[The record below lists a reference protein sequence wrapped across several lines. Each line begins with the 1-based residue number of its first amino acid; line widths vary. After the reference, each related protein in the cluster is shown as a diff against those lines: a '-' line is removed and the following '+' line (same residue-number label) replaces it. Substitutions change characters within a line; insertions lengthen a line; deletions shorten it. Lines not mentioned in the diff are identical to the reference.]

1 VKRGFAA
8 AWLGALRGRR
18 RVLRA
23 ALPSALLRAALA
35 FAALPSALLQAALAF
50 AAWPSASRRVTAAIA
65 AWPLVALPPAA
76 IAAPLGLP
84 DAPQPPA
91 AQVALG
97 RALFFERGLSV
108 NGTLSCAMCHVP
120 EQGFTANELRTSVGM
135 EGVSLRRNAP
145 TLLNVGYQRSFF
157 HDGRARSLEEQA
169 LMPLLHPDEMANP
182 DLRALVARTAKLPA
196 LRPLFVRAYG
206 DPRPTP
212 ARIATALA
220 AYQRTLLA
228 GDSPF
233 DRWRYGGDASALP
246 AAARRGFEV
255 FRAQGCDRC
264 HPVGPT
270 SSLFTDHGF
279 HNVGIAW
286 RSQARQRQDQP
297 VQLVPGLTTRL
308 TPQEIARIGVPDQP
322 DLGRFEV
329 TRRAPDLRA
338 IRTPTLRNVALTGP
352 YMHDGSFDT
361 LEQVIDHYAAG
372 GSPDDPAQDPLIRPL
387 ALTAADRA
395 ALVAFL
401 QALTALQPPG
411 RGAAAP

>member
-1 VKRGFAA
+1 M
-8 AWLGALRGRR
+8 RR
-18 RVLRA
+18 WIGA
-23 ALPSALLRAALA
+23 ALVAGLALVTMPLAAL
-35 FAALPSALLQAALAF
+35 S
-50 AAWPSASRRVTAAIA
+50 
-65 AWPLVALPPAA
+65 
-76 IAAPLGLP
+76 APLGLP
-84 DAPQPPA
+84 DTPRPPA

-97 RALFFERGLSV
+97 KALFFERGLSV

-120 EQGFTANELRTSVGM
+120 EQGFTSNELRTSVGM

-145 TLLNVGYQRSFF
+145 TLLNVAYQRSLF
-157 HDGRARSLEEQA
+157 HDGRARSLEHQA
-169 LMPLLHPDEMANP
+169 LMPLLHPDEMANA
-182 DLRALVARTAKLPA
+182 DEAALVARSARLPA
-196 LRPLFVRAYG
+196 LRPLFARAYG
-206 DPRPTP
+206 DSRPTAP
-212 ARIATALA
+212 RIAAALA

-233 DRWRYGGDASALP
+233 DHWHYAGDAGAMP

-264 HPVGPT
+264 HLVGTT

-279 HNVGIAW
+279 HNVGVAW

-308 TPQEIARIGVPDQP
+308 TPQEVARIGVPDMP
-322 DLGRFEV
+322 DLGRYEI
-329 TRRAPDLRA
+329 TRRAQDLRA
-338 IRTPTLRNVALTGP
+338 IRTPTLRNVALTAP

-372 GSPDDPAQDPLIRPL
+372 GSPTDPAQDPLIRPL
-387 ALTAADRA
+387 ALSREDRA

-401 QALTALQPPG
+401 RALTAPHPPG
-411 RGAAAP
+411 RGRDEP

>member
-1 VKRGFAA
+1 MRR
-8 AWLGALRGRR
+8 WLVAGLVGAL
-18 RVLRA
+18 
-23 ALPSALLRAALA
+23 
-35 FAALPSALLQAALAF
+35 
-50 AAWPSASRRVTAAIA
+50 
-65 AWPLVALPPAA
+65 PLVSL
-76 IAAPLGLP
+76 AAPLGLP
-84 DAPQPPA
+84 DAPRPPT

-145 TLLNVGYQRSFF
+145 TLLNVTYQRSLF
-157 HDGRARSLEEQA
+157 HDGRARSLEQQA

-182 DLRALVARTAKLPA
+182 DLAALMARTSRLVA
-196 LRPLFVRAYG
+196 LRPLFARAFG

-212 ARIATALA
+212 SRIAVALA

-233 DRWRYGGDASALP
+233 DRWHYGGVADAMS
-246 AAARRGFEV
+246 AAAKRGFEV

-264 HPVGPT
+264 HLVGPT

-279 HNVGIAW
+279 HNVGVPW

-308 TPQEIARIGVPDQP
+308 TPQEISRIGVPDLP
-322 DLGRFEV
+322 DLGRYEI
-329 TRRAPDLRA
+329 TRRAQDLRA
-338 IRTPTLRNVALTGP
+338 IRTPTLRNVALTAP

-361 LEQVIDHYAAG
+361 LEEVIDHYMAG
-372 GSPDDPAQDPLIRPL
+372 GSLADPAQSPLIR
-387 ALTAADRA
+387 ALTLSREDRA

-401 QALTALQPPG
+401 RALTSPHPPG
-411 RGAAAP
+411 RGRDKP

>member
-1 VKRGFAA
+1 VKRGPGARQRGAWKPAA
-8 AWLGALRGRR
+8 VAAGARR
-18 RVLRA
+18 IL
-23 ALPSALLRAALA
+23 AL
-35 FAALPSALLQAALAF
+35 
-50 AAWPSASRRVTAAIA
+50 
-65 AWPLVALPPAA
+65 PLVALSLQALPPPAQC
-76 IAAPLGLP
+76 APLGLP

-108 NGTLSCAMCHVP
+108 NGTLSCAMCHLP

-145 TLLNVGYQRSFF
+145 TLLNVAYQRTLF

-182 DLRALVARTAKLPA
+182 DLAALVARTAWLTA

-206 DPRPTP
+206 DARPTAP
-212 ARIATALA
+212 RIASALA

-233 DRWRYGGDASALP
+233 DRWQHGGDAGALP
-246 AAARRGFEV
+246 ADAQRGFEV
-255 FRAQGCDRC
+255 FRARGCDRC
-264 HPVGPT
+264 HPVGAA

-279 HNVGIAW
+279 HNVGVAW
-286 RSQARQRQDQP
+286 RSQARQRQDQA

-322 DLGRFEV
+322 DLGRYEV
-329 TRRAPDLRA
+329 TKRTQDLRA
-338 IRTPTLRNVALTGP
+338 FRTPTLRNVALTAP

-387 ALTAADRA
+387 TLTAEDRA
-395 ALVAFL
+395 ALAAFL
-401 QALTALQPPG
+401 RALTAPRLPG
-411 RGAAAP
+411 RGSAAP